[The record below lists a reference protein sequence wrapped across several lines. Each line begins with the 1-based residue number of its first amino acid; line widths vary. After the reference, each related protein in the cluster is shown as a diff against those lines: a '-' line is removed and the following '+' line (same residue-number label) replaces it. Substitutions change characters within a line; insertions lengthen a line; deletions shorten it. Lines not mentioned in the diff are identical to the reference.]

1 MSKVDRVE
9 YAGEISECLAGGG
22 FRVKL
27 SNDLEIVA
35 VWVGYPADGEA
46 ELSLNDRV
54 LVEMTPYDLERGRI
68 VLRLEA

>member
-1 MSKVDRVE
+1 MSKVERLE
-9 YAGEISECLAGGG
+9 YAGEISECLAGGA

-27 SNDLEIVA
+27 SDGLEVVA
-35 VWVGYPADGEA
+35 VWVGNQADGEA
-46 ELSLNDRV
+46 DLSLNDRV